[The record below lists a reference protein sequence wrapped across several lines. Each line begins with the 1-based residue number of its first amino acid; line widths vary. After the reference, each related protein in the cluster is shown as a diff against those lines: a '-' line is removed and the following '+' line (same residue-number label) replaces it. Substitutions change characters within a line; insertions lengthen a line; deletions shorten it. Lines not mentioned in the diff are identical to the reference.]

1 MNLYY
6 HGGLYGDIRYISD
19 SITNSLLT
27 LHNSVI
33 IKNIIM
39 KFIIVSALLLGL
51 THCISFYAKEG
62 VEKCFSDEVP
72 SQTV

>member
-1 MNLYY
+1 M
-6 HGGLYGDIRYISD
+6 
-19 SITNSLLT
+19 NSLLT

-39 KFIIVSALLLGL
+39 KFLIVSALLLGL

-72 SQTV
+72 S